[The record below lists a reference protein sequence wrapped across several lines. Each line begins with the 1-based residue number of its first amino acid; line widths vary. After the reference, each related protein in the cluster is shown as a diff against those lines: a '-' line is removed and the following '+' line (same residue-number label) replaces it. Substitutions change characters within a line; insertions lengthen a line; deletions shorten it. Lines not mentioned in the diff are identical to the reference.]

1 MKNSEIRA
9 LTHEEL
15 SSKIAVERENYSK
28 LKFAHAVT
36 PIENPMKIRD
46 SRRLI
51 ARLQT
56 ELSNKKNQQAD

>member
-9 LTHEEL
+9 LSLEEL
-15 SSKIAVERENYSK
+15 ENKIVVEKESYGK

-36 PIENPMKIRD
+36 PIENPMKIRE
-46 SRRLI
+46 SRRLL

>member
-9 LTHEEL
+9 LSLEDL
-15 SSKIAVERENYSK
+15 QNKIVAEKENYGK

-36 PIENPMKIRD
+36 PIENPMKIRE
-46 SRRLI
+46 SRRLV